1 MYKEQPSK
9 EHLREMADRNLD
21 QFIHYVYRLND
32 NNNRLTDLV
41 NQLADRIKY
50 LEDQISKNSSNS
62 SKPPSSDGFK
72 RQNKTKSMRK
82 KSGKKAGGQKGHK
95 GSTLKMVDIP
105 DDVVHDMLTL

>member
-1 MYKEQPSK
+1 MYREQPTK
-9 EHLREMADRNLD
+9 ENLREMAERNLD

-32 NNNRLTDLV
+32 SNNRLTDLV

-82 KSGKKAGGQKGHK
+82 KSGKKPGAQKGHK
-95 GSTLKMVDIP
+95 GSTLKRMDKP
-105 DDVVHDMLTL
+105 DEVVKHG